1 MFFQENYNGPPEE
14 EAPPAS
20 GVRLFLRI
28 TGQEAAALL
37 KLNLIFL
44 LACLPVVTIPPA
56 YFALHR
62 LSRLLV
68 RERGFRCWSRFW
80 AVFRKEWRTAWA
92 TFLLTGLPL
101 TGAGYGAWFYLRFA
115 AGSPFF
121 YLPFMFCATVFL
133 TVLLASSYLWGLLA
147 EGKGLSR
154 ETVLLALKL
163 GLGKPLRA
171 ILAAA
176 GWYVPL
182 TAAVLWLPLSGL
194 YLLLMGFSVPCLLR
208 QFLIR
213 TVLDRFV

>member
-1 MFFQENYNGPPEE
+1 
-14 EAPPAS
+14 
-20 GVRLFLRI
+20 
-28 TGQEAAALL
+28 
-37 KLNLIFL
+37 
-44 LACLPVVTIPPA
+44 
-56 YFALHR
+56 
-62 LSRLLV
+62 
-68 RERGFRCWSRFW
+68 
-80 AVFRKEWRTAWA
+80 
-92 TFLLTGLPL
+92 
-101 TGAGYGAWFYLRFA
+101 
-115 AGSPFF
+115 
-121 YLPFMFCATVFL
+121 MFCATVFL